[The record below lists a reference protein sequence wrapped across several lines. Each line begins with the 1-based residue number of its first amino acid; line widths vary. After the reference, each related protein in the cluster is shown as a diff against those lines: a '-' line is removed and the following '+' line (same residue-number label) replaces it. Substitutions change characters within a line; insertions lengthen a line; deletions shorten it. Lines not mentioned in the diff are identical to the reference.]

1 MRLIQRASLV
11 GKFSPLVLSGL
22 LALTTIGFV
31 YLIMARAQSTDGYA
45 KPAAGPQPPCGGE
58 VSPPYPDLDQPAMTK
73 FWSSAEFG
81 REWKP
86 PTCLGWDTSGFITL
100 VTTVATFRN
109 PMEGVG
115 LLHTFAAI
123 SQWKGLRYW
132 SVTHKQWRRLI
143 TDGYALTAS
152 QNGQHRADFTP
163 DEMKE
168 GNVLYFE
175 QDNNLS
181 GKAIY
186 RMQIVKASDDHVAIK
201 IENVGSI
208 RYLLVPMLHAGDL
221 QSFYFM
227 DRESGDTW
235 RYYSIVRTGK
245 NANRL
250 IGGNDSSAINRAVA
264 VYRHLVGIPDNTE
277 PPAAR

>member
-1 MRLIQRASLV
+1 MRLIQLDSLARN
-11 GKFSPLVLSGL
+11 FCPLLLSVF

-31 YLIMARAQSTDGYA
+31 FATMARAQY
-45 KPAAGPQPPCGGE
+45 AAGPQPPCSGE
-58 VSPPYPDLDQPAMTK
+58 VSPTYPDLDQPAMTK
-73 FWSSAEFG
+73 SWSSADFG

-86 PTCLGWDTSGFITL
+86 PTCLGWDTSGFTTL

-109 PMEGVG
+109 SAEGAG

-132 SVTHKQWRRLI
+132 SVTHNQWRTLI

-152 QNGQHRADFTP
+152 QNGQHRADFTL

-186 RMQIVKASDDHVAIK
+186 RMQIVKASDDHIAIK

-221 QSFYFM
+221 QSVYFL

-264 VYRHLVGIPDNTE
+264 VYRHLLGIPDNTE
-277 PPAAR
+277 PPAARQ